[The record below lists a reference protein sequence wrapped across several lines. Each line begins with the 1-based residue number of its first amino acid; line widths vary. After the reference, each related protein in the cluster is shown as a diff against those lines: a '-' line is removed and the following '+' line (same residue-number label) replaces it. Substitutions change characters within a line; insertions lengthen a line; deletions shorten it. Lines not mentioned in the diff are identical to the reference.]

1 MPHDVY
7 FANQDDASDSHGH
20 GYDGQVHL
28 GELPTQH
35 ADVLPGQDVS
45 PEETGQRGAERR
57 AEGAVVDAERHAVHR
72 APEHPVADRHVAAIA
87 DFCPRLDHAREQD
100 RGADV
105 GAGEL
110 MSGGRDG

>member
-1 MPHDVY
+1 M
-7 FANQDDASDSHGH
+7 F
-20 GYDGQVHL
+20 
-28 GELPTQH
+28 
-35 ADVLPGQDVS
+35 PGQDVS

-57 AEGAVVDAERHAVHR
+57 AEGTVVDAERHAVHR
-72 APEHPVADRHVAAIA
+72 APEHPVADRHVAAIP